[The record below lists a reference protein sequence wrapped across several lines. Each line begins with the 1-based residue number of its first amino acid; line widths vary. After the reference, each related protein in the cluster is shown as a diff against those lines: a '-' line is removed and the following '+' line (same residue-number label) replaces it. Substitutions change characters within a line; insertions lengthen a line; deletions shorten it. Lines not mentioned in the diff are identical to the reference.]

1 MASQCALS
9 PFFLTVFSLWFDK
22 PFDKPFDKLM
32 VVSKVERLMVVSK
45 VERLTILSM
54 VEGQP
59 IYLNNYD

>member
-32 VVSKVERLMVVSK
+32 VVSKVERL
-45 VERLTILSM
+45 TILSM

>member
-22 PFDKPFDKLM
+22 PFDKPFEKPFDK
-32 VVSKVERLMVVSK
+32 LMVVSK